1 MKTIGQKIKYL
12 RYQRGMSQGDVA
24 KRIDISIL
32 ALSKI
37 ENGITD
43 INLSKLERI
52 AALFEMSIIQ
62 LITLEDVK
70 QDPPQHMTEL
80 ETANRL
86 LMDHEAEIID
96 LQKKIIELFEALRHS
111 KTA

>member
-70 QDPPQHMTEL
+70 QDPPQHVTEL

>member
-86 LMDHEAEIID
+86 LMDHEAKIID

>member
-1 MKTIGQKIKYL
+1 
-12 RYQRGMSQGDVA
+12 
-24 KRIDISIL
+24 
-32 ALSKI
+32 
-37 ENGITD
+37 
-43 INLSKLERI
+43 
-52 AALFEMSIIQ
+52 MSIIQ